1 MGADREEASGVQWA
15 CCAGVMVMAND
26 TRVARVLAEQGVFA
40 GHFGLEGLADADEFW
55 EGQPY
60 GTRLYYGPGATDYL
74 HRGVLRSAI
83 DALRAT
89 STATADGSR
98 GGCDE

>member
-1 MGADREEASGVQWA
+1 MSERDE
-15 CCAGVMVMAND
+15 
-26 TRVARVLAEQGVFA
+26 RVARVLAKQGVFA

-55 EGQPY
+55 ENQPY

-89 STATADGSR
+89 HNGDAPRD
-98 GGCDE
+98 